1 MISIAHFSQ
10 FIALALCLAAL
21 LMGLEIYRAGPDR
34 TLRAYLVFLLGWCV
48 IIFAHVLEAFL
59 KAVIQDEI
67 YDEHL
72 RDIFYIMIIPLAA
85 LRLYMAWCFL
95 ILSFRWMEKKLSKYL
110 LPSLGIYF
118 IAFVPVA
125 FLEPFNP
132 DLSHIFRETVI
143 FSIHL
148 ILNVSILW
156 GALLFRKKNGKMAAG
171 FVIFAL
177 LNLGLRLVNY
187 IEHRIHEDVQMLGL
201 GLVVMV
207 FGLLNVLLI
216 RRVLRPQR
224 KLSEPDFD
232 KLAAGSG
239 ITRRESEIIRLIC
252 QGKTNKEIA
261 ERLFISPVTVRDH
274 TSNIYRK
281 TGVRSRTQ
289 LASIFSPSLQAG
301 NGENKTRH

>member
-21 LMGLEIYRAGPDR
+21 LMGQEIYRAGRDR
-34 TLRAYLVFLLGWCV
+34 ALKAYLAFLLGWCV

-59 KAVIQDEI
+59 KAVLLDEV
-67 YDEHL
+67 YDKHL
-72 RDIFYIMIIPLAA
+72 RDILYIAIIPLAA
-85 LRLYMAWCFL
+85 LRLYMAWGFL
-95 ILSFRWMEKKLSKYL
+95 FLSYLWMERKPSKYL
-110 LPSLGIYF
+110 LPFLGTYF
-118 IAFVPVA
+118 ILFVPVA

-132 DLSHIFRETVI
+132 EFSHFFREVI
-143 FSIHL
+143 ILSIHV
-148 ILNVSILW
+148 ILNVSIIW
-156 GALLFRKKNGKMAAG
+156 GALLFREKKRKLAAG
-171 FVIFAL
+171 FVVFAL
-177 LNLGLRLVNY
+177 LNLGLRLVNFM
-187 IEHRIHEDVQMLGL
+187 EHRIHEDVQMLGL

-207 FGLLNVLLI
+207 FGLLNVLFI
-216 RRVLRPQR
+216 RRVFRLQR

-232 KLAAGSG
+232 ELAANAG

-289 LASIFSPSLQAG
+289 LASNFSPSLRAG
-301 NGENKTRH
+301 TGENNTRG